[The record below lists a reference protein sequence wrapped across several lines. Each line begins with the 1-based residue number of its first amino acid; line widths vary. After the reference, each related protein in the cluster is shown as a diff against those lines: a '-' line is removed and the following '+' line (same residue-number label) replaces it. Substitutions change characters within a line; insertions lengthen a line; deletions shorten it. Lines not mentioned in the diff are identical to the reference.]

1 MRDNFWPALVRQYGE
16 IAGPYV
22 IQTDGCASIN
32 GGVHRFN
39 EYIQP
44 PQPTPFSQY

>member
-1 MRDNFWPALVRQYGE
+1 MKNNYFPALVKQYGE
-16 IAGPYV
+16 IEGPYV
-22 IQTDGCASIN
+22 LQTDMCSSIN
-32 GGVHRFN
+32 GGVRRFN